1 MTRTVVITGA
11 SRGLGLAMAAG
22 LARAGYA
29 VIAIARK
36 ESAEIARLAS
46 EHPGGIRFCAW
57 DLADIASLGALA
69 KTVRELTS
77 GTLWGLVNNAGIGT
91 AGVLSTFAD
100 KKIEELVRLNVTSP
114 ITLTKYLVRPM
125 MTTRAG
131 RVVSVSSIVAGT
143 GYSGLSVYSAT
154 KAALVGFTHSLAR
167 EVGPLGI
174 TVNAVAPGF
183 VATDMTDGLD
193 EKQREHVA
201 RRSAL
206 KRLASAEDV
215 ANTVEFLLSDRTHN
229 ITGTVLTVD
238 AGNTA

>member
-1 MTRTVVITGA
+1 MDRTVVITGA
-11 SRGLGLAMAAG
+11 SRGLGLAMAAT
-22 LARAGYA
+22 LARAGYG

-36 ESAEIARLAS
+36 ESAGLAKLTS
-46 EHPGGIRFCAW
+46 EHSGNVRFCAW
-57 DLADIASLGALA
+57 DLADISSLGALA
-69 KTVRELTS
+69 KTVRESAS

-91 AGVLSTFAD
+91 AGVLSTLAD
-100 KKIEELVRLNVTSP
+100 NKIEELVRLNITSP

-131 RVVSVSSIVAGT
+131 RIVSVSSIVAGT

-206 KRLASAEDV
+206 KRLASVEDV
-215 ANTVEFLLSDRTHN
+215 ANTVEFLMNDRTCN

>member
-1 MTRTVVITGA
+1 MDKTVVITGA
-11 SRGLGLAMAAG
+11 SRGLGLAMATT
-22 LARAGYA
+22 LARAGYG
-29 VIAIARK
+29 VIAVARK
-36 ESAEIARLAS
+36 ESVGIARLTS
-46 EHPGGIRFCAW
+46 EHSGNVRFQAW
-57 DLADIASLGALA
+57 DLADITSLGELA
-69 KTVRELTS
+69 RTVRQS
-77 GTLWGLVNNAGIGT
+77 VCGTLWGLVNNAGIGT
-91 AGVLSTFAD
+91 AGVLSTLAD
-100 KKIEELVRLNVTSP
+100 NKIEELVRLNITSP

-131 RVVSVSSIVAGT
+131 RIVSVSSIVAGT

-183 VATDMTDGLD
+183 VTTDMTDGLG
-193 EKQREHVA
+193 ETQREHIA

-215 ANTVEFLLSDRTHN
+215 ANAVEFLMSDGSRN
-229 ITGTVLTVD
+229 ITGTMLTVD

>member
-1 MTRTVVITGA
+1 MNKTVVITGA
-11 SRGLGLAMAAG
+11 SRGLGLAMTVT
-22 LARAGYA
+22 LVHAGYS

-36 ESAEIARLAS
+36 ESAEIARLIS
-46 EHPGGIRFCAW
+46 EHPDKVRFCAW
-57 DLADIASLGALA
+57 DLADITSLGALA
-69 KTVRELTS
+69 KTIRELAS

-100 KKIEELVRLNVTSP
+100 NKIEELIRLNIVSP

-125 MTTRAG
+125 MATRGG
-131 RVVSVSSIVAGT
+131 RIVSVSSIVAST

-174 TVNAVAPGF
+174 TVNVVAPGF
-183 VATDMTDGLD
+183 VTTDMTDGLD
-193 EKQREHVA
+193 EKQRAHVA

-215 ANTVEFLLSDRTHN
+215 ASTVDFLMSDRTQN
-229 ITGTVLTVD
+229 ITGTILTVD

>member
-11 SRGLGLAMAAG
+11 SRGLGLAMTMT
-22 LARAGYA
+22 LARAGYG

-36 ESAEIARLAS
+36 ESAEIARLTN
-46 EHPGGIRFCAW
+46 EHSGAVRFCAW
-57 DLADIASLGALA
+57 DLADITSLGALA
-69 KTVRELTS
+69 KTVRELAS

-91 AGVLSTFAD
+91 PGVLATLAD
-100 KKIEELVRLNVTSP
+100 SKIEELVRLNITSP

-125 MTTRAG
+125 MAARAG
-131 RVVSVSSIVAGT
+131 RIVSVSSIVAEA

-167 EVGPLGI
+167 EVGPLGV

-193 EKQREHVA
+193 DKHREHIA

-206 KRLASAEDV
+206 KRLASPEDV
-215 ANTVEFLLSDRTHN
+215 ANMIEFLMSDRTRN

>member
-1 MTRTVVITGA
+1 MDRTIVITGA
-11 SRGLGLAMAAG
+11 SRGLGLAMAAS
-22 LARAGYA
+22 LARAGYG

-36 ESAEIARLAS
+36 ESAGLARLSS
-46 EHPGGIRFCAW
+46 EHPGNVRFCAW
-57 DLADIASLGALA
+57 YLADITSLGALA
-69 KTVRELTS
+69 KTVREWAS

-91 AGVLSTFAD
+91 AGVLSTLAD
-100 KKIEELVRLNVTSP
+100 NKIEELVRLNITSP

-131 RVVSVSSIVAGT
+131 RIVSVSSIVAGT

-193 EKQREHVA
+193 KAQREHVA

-206 KRLASAEDV
+206 KRLASADDV
-215 ANTVEFLLSDRTHN
+215 ANAVEFLMSDGSHS